1 MPSNN
6 NRSSV
11 NESHEMHQ
19 FMGEMR
25 ASMQHREEMLDM
37 LTERFEDMERK
48 MDTTNVK
55 VDGLLSKITKWEA
68 KLGAFMFIAACL
80 WAFFLGMK
88 EQILTFIKG

>member
-1 MPSNN
+1 MTDK
-6 NRSSV
+6 RSYT

-37 LTERFEDMERK
+37 LTARFEDMERK
-48 MDTTNVK
+48 QDKTNEK

-80 WAFFLGMK
+80 WAFFLGTK
-88 EQILTFIKG
+88 DQILTFIKG